1 MQLRVCLRIKNG
13 PSLNGRHRLKGTHM
27 MNRRAWVQY
36 SAAWAAV
43 ACMASAPLA
52 ASAADMAPDAMIKQ
66 LSDEVLSTLKTD
78 QSIRGGDV
86 SKITSYV
93 DSVVMPNVDF
103 RRMMASAVGPK
114 WRTATA
120 SQQQQLQDEFKKLM
134 VNTYAGAL
142 HQVSDQTIS
151 VKPVRMQPADKEVVV
166 RSEIL
171 GRGDPI
177 QLDYR
182 LVKTPGQ
189 GMGWKIYN
197 LNVMGIW
204 MVETYRNQFQEEL
217 NKPGGS
223 PQTLIDSI
231 AARNKANA
239 GK

>member
-1 MQLRVCLRIKNG
+1 M
-13 PSLNGRHRLKGTHM
+13 
-27 MNRRAWVQY
+27 
-36 SAAWAAV
+36 
-43 ACMASAPLA
+43 

-142 HQVSDQTIS
+142 HQAALQ
-151 VKPVRMQPADKEVVV
+151 A
-166 RSEIL
+166 
-171 GRGDPI
+171 
-177 QLDYR
+177 
-182 LVKTPGQ
+182 
-189 GMGWKIYN
+189 
-197 LNVMGIW
+197 
-204 MVETYRNQFQEEL
+204 
-217 NKPGGS
+217 GGS
-223 PQTLIDSI
+223 ATLFR
-231 AARNKANA
+231 AAGADAASA
-239 GK
+239 GGHFDPKTAADAATAALGKIQARLRHTFDPAGIFNPARASALG

>member
-1 MQLRVCLRIKNG
+1 
-13 PSLNGRHRLKGTHM
+13 M

-43 ACMASAPLA
+43 ACLAGAPLA

-66 LSDEVLSTLKTD
+66 LSEQVLNTLKTD
-78 QSIRGGDV
+78 QSIRAGDV

-120 SQQQQLQDEFKKLM
+120 AQQQQLQDEFKKLM

-142 HQVSDQTIS
+142 HQVSEQTIS
-151 VKPVRMQPADKEVVV
+151 VKPVRMQEGDKEVVV

-182 LVKTPGQ
+182 LAQKPGET
-189 GMGWKIYN
+189 WKIYN
-197 LNVMGIW
+197 INVMGVW
-204 MVETYRNQFQEEL
+204 LVETYRSQFAAEI
-217 NKPGGS
+217 NAKGVDG
-223 PQTLIDSI
+223 LIE
-231 AARNKANA
+231 ALVARNKANA
-239 GK
+239 AGN